1 MTLLQDLEQRA
12 GRLSESQR
20 ATLAARLLSSL
31 PPVLVDADDGVAEAA
46 RRDVEMDADLS
57 LGMSEKE
64 FRSSI
69 AASRKR

>member
-12 GRLSESQR
+12 EHLSESQR
-20 ATLAARLLSSL
+20 AALASHLLSSL
-31 PPVLVDADDGVAEAA
+31 PAVMADADDGVAEAS
-46 RRDVEMDADLS
+46 RRDAELDADPS
-57 LGMSEKE
+57 LGMSEEE